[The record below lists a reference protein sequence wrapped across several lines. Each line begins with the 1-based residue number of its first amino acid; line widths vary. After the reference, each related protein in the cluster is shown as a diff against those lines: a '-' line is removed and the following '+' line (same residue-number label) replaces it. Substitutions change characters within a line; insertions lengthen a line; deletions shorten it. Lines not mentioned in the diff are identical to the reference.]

1 MLRSFTFSCFSLLNN
16 KIILRFLYSKPMFF
30 VPEEIH
36 RMFFANSGNFIF
48 HLTKL
53 LLISVY

>member
-16 KIILRFLYSKPMFF
+16 KIILRFLYSKPMLF

-36 RMFFANSGNFIF
+36 RMFL
-48 HLTKL
+48 LTQVSL
-53 LLISVY
+53 SFT

>member
-1 MLRSFTFSCFSLLNN
+1 MLRSFTFSLLNN

-36 RMFFANSGNFIF
+36 RIFFANSDNFIF